1 MFKKPFDQP
10 FSCFVTG
17 TDTEIGKTLISSAI
31 VHLQAMQG
39 YKVVGM
45 KPVAAGTTQLPHS
58 SKEWVNEDVQ
68 SLRRVSSV
76 EVAKELTCPY
86 LFNEPIAP
94 HIAAANEGREIK
106 SEVILKAYE
115 QIQSHAQAVVVE
127 GVGGFRVPLSSDFDT
142 ADLAVI
148 LQLPVVLVVGMRL
161 GCINHA
167 LLSAEAIR
175 ARGLELMGWVA
186 NSAVPEMARFSEN
199 IDAINNRIDA
209 PMLASIPFMSEPSAE
224 IAAGFFRT

>member
-1 MFKKPFDQP
+1 
-10 FSCFVTG
+10 
-17 TDTEIGKTLISSAI
+17 
-31 VHLQAMQG
+31 MQG

-45 KPVAAGTTQLPHS
+45 KPVAAGTTQLPLPS
-58 SKEWVNEDVQ
+58 AEWVNEDVQ

-115 QIQSHAQAVVVE
+115 QIQSQAQAVVVE
-127 GVGGFRVPLSSDFDT
+127 GVGGFRVPLSAGFDT
-142 ADLAVI
+142 ADLAVK

-175 ARGLELMGWVA
+175 ARGLELIGWVA
-186 NSAVPEMARFSEN
+186 NSAVPEMARLREN

-209 PMLASIPFMSEPSAE
+209 PMLASVPFMPKPSPYSVVNA
-224 IAAGFFRT
+224 FST